1 MCEMNIFVCLF
12 VVVSNLY
19 YLVNSEDC
27 LFSIHVCMVGS
38 PGASK
43 WSQATGWSCPCA
55 CVTATGEVRASDQRG
70 TVGHGDPVSM

>member
-1 MCEMNIFVCLF
+1 MSIFVCLF
-12 VVVSNLY
+12 VCCFKLV

-55 CVTATGEVRASDQRG
+55 MLPCATRETRASDQRG